1 MTFYDI
7 KNGNRFPETLKAG
20 EREERLKLVLTLLKC
35 APQGKAGVNFI
46 FIL

>member
-20 EREERLKLVLTLLKC
+20 EREEC
-35 APQGKAGVNFI
+35 FKAGVNFI